1 MTDVGLLVIGAG
13 PAGHSAAG
21 AYRAAGG
28 TGSVLVLTIEG
39 RLPYNRPPLSKD
51 LLRGEVEPEQ
61 ILLED
66 GDWYAER
73 DIAVRPG
80 RAMVLDPGARVVA
93 LEDGSELR
101 YAACVLATGAE
112 PTRPPVPGAEL
123 PGVRVLRTLDDALAL
138 RERAA
143 PGARIVVVGSGF
155 IGCEAAASLRRRGC
169 EVAMLS
175 DETAPQHARL
185 GEEVGARLAAW
196 LEEAGVA
203 ARHGAAVEA
212 IAETPAGSL
221 RVEAST
227 GPPLDA
233 DLVLLAAGVR
243 PRSDL
248 AREAGLALGDD
259 DEVLAEPTM
268 RTAADGLLACGD
280 CSRARHAIAGR
291 PLHVEHWGDALAQGE
306 IAGTTAAG
314 GAAEWTTVPGFWSTI
329 GAHTLKYAAWGDG
342 FDEVRVCDHGGGAFT
357 AWYGAEGRC
366 VGVLTHERDDDY
378 EAGRE
383 RIAEGAALP

>member
-28 TGSVLVLTIEG
+28 TGSVVVLTSEG

-51 LLRGEVEPEQ
+51 LLRGAAEPDE

-66 GDWYAER
+66 AGWYAER

-80 RAMVLDPGARVVA
+80 RAMVLDPDARVVA
-93 LEDGSELR
+93 LEDGGELR
-101 YAACVLATGAE
+101 YGACVLATGAE
-112 PTRPPVPGAEL
+112 PTRPPVPGAVL
-123 PGVRVLRTLDDALAL
+123 PGVCVLRAVDDALAL

-143 PGARIVVVGSGF
+143 AGTRVVVIGSGF
-155 IGCEAAASLRRRGC
+155 IGCEAAASLRSRGC

-175 DETAPQHARL
+175 DDPAPQEARL
-185 GEEVGARLAAW
+185 GAEVGARLAAW

-212 IAETPAGSL
+212 IAETPAGAL

-248 AREAGLALGDD
+248 ARDAGLAIGEGG
-259 DEVLAEPTM
+259 EVLAEPTM
-268 RTAADGLLACGD
+268 RTGADGLLACGD

-306 IAGTTAAG
+306 VAGTIAAG
-314 GAAEWTTVPGFWSTI
+314 GAAEWTSVPGFWSTI
-329 GAHTLKYAAWGDG
+329 GARTLKHAAWGDG
-342 FDEVRVCDHGGGAFT
+342 FDEVRVRDHGGGAFT

-366 VGVLTHERDDDY
+366 VGVLTHDRDEDY
-378 EAGRE
+378 EAGRD
-383 RIAEGAALP
+383 RIAEGAPLP